1 MRSPRKARMA
11 AAGNCTRS
19 APSNLIEPPA
29 MRPWPFGNKPMIDS
43 DVTLLPQPDSPTIP
57 SVRPDSTE
65 KLMPSTAVNSPP
77 STLKQVVK
85 SRTSSNALIGQA
97 PRYPLRYWP
106 WKRPSGS
113 CGRLEGLAAGS
124 VKTRNFRFDHAAID
138 DASRVLAAGQ
148 ARNERLK
155 AFQTDLVQTAQ
166 FNQGFCVIV
175 DPQIERRVVL
185 PAVDDQ
191 RGALLA
197 AFVATGRF
205 AGRQSGDQP
214 FGKRLISLCSIAV
227 GAGLNDLRTGQHVPG
242 DREPLSQ
249 CMATP
254 ADAVGSSVRSAAAH
268 DIDHVKLP
276 LSAASVGRQKCQQQL
291 GRIALLRHAL
301 QGRRDQQRVHQCLRG
316 ECTDT
321 AARMRTQSAD
331 SEKLA
336 RHGDTEG
343 TRSIASDDRPRH
355 EYSLRSDEQSA

>member
-1 MRSPRKARMA
+1 MRCSGDGMRTLRSISMVWLRAAWWLRSRWQRIASINWSPMVKAGFSDVIGSWKIIAIRSPRKARMA

-29 MRPWPFGNKPMIDS
+29 MRPWPLGNKPMIDS

-106 WKRPSGS
+106 WKRTSGS

-124 VKTRNFRFDHAAID
+124 VKTRDFRFDHAAID

-185 PAVDDQ
+185 PAVGDQ
-191 RGALLA
+191 IGALLA

-227 GAGLNDLRTGQHVPG
+227 GAGLNDFRTGQHVPG

-254 ADAVGSSVRSAAAH
+254 ANADRKSTRLNSSHAH
-268 DIDHVKLP
+268 N
-276 LSAASVGRQKCQQQL
+276 SYA
-291 GRIALLRHAL
+291 
-301 QGRRDQQRVHQCLRG
+301 
-316 ECTDT
+316 
-321 AARMRTQSAD
+321 
-331 SEKLA
+331 
-336 RHGDTEG
+336 
-343 TRSIASDDRPRH
+343 
-355 EYSLRSDEQSA
+355 